1 MKWVVYLVLVISF
14 IWSLM
19 LSPIDFFNPSITD
32 MLVNTYKY
40 QLPSVTWV
48 VALVYLYDYAM
59 AVFKRNSDYMI
70 EFHKSFNGE
79 FITLCALTLFTL
91 LVFSFTPQ
99 SFGKSSIDICM
110 AGFGFIIAANLGF
123 IRLFKLKIGRR
134 KFPNRSVFILLFISM
149 GLSLYFLALTFNIA
163 KGLYSF
169 SESLWAQ
176 ITVFSFSIAIYF
188 WSRKMCFFMEKGR
201 IEASP
206 VLAGLFVKFKPGMNL
221 YAQAEQAAALWNK
234 EAEKEQAKHS
244 AELRQ
249 KHKKRKKR
257 K

>member
-1 MKWVVYLVLVISF
+1 MKWVIYLVLVISV
-14 IWSLM
+14 IWSMM
-19 LSPIDFFNPSITD
+19 LSPVDFLKPSITD
-32 MLVNTYKY
+32 MMTNTFKY

-59 AVFKRNSDYMI
+59 AVVKKNSVYMI

-79 FITLCALTLFTL
+79 FIGLCALTLFTL
-91 LVFSFTPQ
+91 LVFTLTPQ
-99 SFGKSSIDICM
+99 KFGKSSIDICM
-110 AGFGFIIAANLGF
+110 AGFSFIIAANFGF
-123 IRLFKLKIGRR
+123 LRLFKFKVGRR
-134 KFPNRSVFILLFISM
+134 KFPKRFVCFLLLISIS
-149 GLSLYFLALTFNIA
+149 LSMYFLTLTLNVA
-163 KGLYSF
+163 KGIYSF
-169 SESLWAQ
+169 SESLWVQ

-188 WSRKMCFFMEKGR
+188 WSRQMCFFMEKGR
-201 IEASP
+201 IEPSP
-206 VLAGLFVKFKPGMNL
+206 VLASLFVKFKPGMNL